1 MIKWLSVV
9 LLGTLAFKG
18 CRRRYC
24 FKAIVLSCQSKIQ
37 DGGLARRAPKRTR
50 NLVTYEY
57 VKVNTAD
64 APQSIESSALRNTFY
79 SESEFKG
86 ELIYVDKG
94 HHSHL
99 WDRNSVSAQN
109 ACAVPNLG

>member
-1 MIKWLSVV
+1 MFGLLRVV
-9 LLGTLAFKG
+9 FLVTWAFKG

-57 VKVNTAD
+57 VKVNLYMWMKVITYTCGT
-64 APQSIESSALRNTFY
+64 ECALRVRST
-79 SESEFKG
+79 ES
-86 ELIYVDKG
+86 
-94 HHSHL
+94 
-99 WDRNSVSAQN
+99 
-109 ACAVPNLG
+109 